1 MLWSKQE
8 LPCCFFLMVASY
20 PWLLDAIAAR
30 VVDLALNQSQTLET
44 NT

>member
-1 MLWSKQE
+1 MVETRITMLF
-8 LPCCFFLMVASY
+8 FFLMVASY